1 VDIGLMIEGQ
11 NGLTWDRWIHILAL
25 AERLKFPS
33 LFRSDHYFVRDKQ
46 QDSLEAYLS
55 FVLAARETKNLR
67 FGPLVTPVTFRNP
80 VNVARMSAQLDVL
93 SKGRFV
99 MGLGA
104 GWNELEHHAYGIK
117 FPSAKERYDRLE
129 EAIQLSQALWREDNA
144 TFLGKYYQINSV
156 TALPHPSKGS
166 LPILI
171 GGVGEYRTLGLAA
184 KYADEWNAV
193 TVTVDEYARKCDIF
207 ADHCDRLNRDPA
219 SVRRS
224 MMVFG
229 IVGHSLKD
237 LDSLTKQV
245 MPIFG
250 ADIEGSPAEFREN
263 MKARGVFSGLTSEL
277 IDQLGMLGTLGLD
290 EMIFQHVV
298 YDSDEIP
305 EYLAS
310 EISPKV
316 ATF

>member
-1 VDIGLMIEGQ
+1 MIEGQ

-33 LFRSDHYFVRDKQ
+33 IFRSDHYFVRDRQ

-55 FVLAARETKNLR
+55 FVLAARETKTLR

-80 VNVARMSAQLDVL
+80 VNVARMAAQLDVL
-93 SKGRFV
+93 SGGRFV

-104 GWNELEHHAYGIK
+104 GWNESEHRAYGLN
-117 FPSAKERYDRLE
+117 FPPAKERYDRLE
-129 EAIQLSQALWREDNA
+129 EAIQLSKILWREKQA
-144 TFLGKYYQINSV
+144 TFQGRYYHIDSV
-156 TALPHPSKGS
+156 TS
-166 LPILI
+166 LPRPSQISIPILV

-193 TVTVDEYARKCDIF
+193 TVTLEDYGRKRDVF
-207 ADHCDRLNRDPA
+207 EDHCVALGRDPA

-237 LDSLTKQV
+237 LDILTKQI

-250 ADIEGSPAEFREN
+250 ADIEGSPDEFRKN
-263 MKARGVFSGLTSEL
+263 MKDRGVFSGLTSEV
-277 IDQLGMLGTLGLD
+277 IDQLGMFANLGLD

-305 EYLAS
+305 EYLAA
-310 EISPKV
+310 EISPQVANFKV
-316 ATF
+316 